1 MTLETLT
8 DSAPATAEVQTP
20 RARTIPP
27 LETGDHL
34 TRREFER
41 RYHAMPNVKKAELI
55 EGVVYM
61 PSPVRFTSH
70 GEPHY
75 RIIGWLFFYHAS
87 TPGLRAG
94 DNATVRL
101 DPDNEPQPDVLLR
114 LEKDKGGSS
123 EISADDYIEGAPEL
137 VIEIAGSSA
146 SYDLHEKLTVYR
158 RNGVQEYIV
167 WQVHEQQIDWFVLE
181 DEQYVKLPSDE
192 AGTLRSRL
200 FPGLWLAVP
209 AMLGGDIATFLAVLQ
224 QGLATPEHQAFVE
237 NLRNSTASASELA

>member
-1 MTLETLT
+1 MMLETLT
-8 DSAPATAEVQTP
+8 DSAPATTEVQTP

-55 EGVVYM
+55 EGVVYVT
-61 PSPVRFTSH
+61 PPVHFKGH
-70 GEPHY
+70 GEPHFQ
-75 RIIGWLFFYHAS
+75 ISGWLGYYSAAS
-87 TPGLRAG
+87 PGLSAG
-94 DNATVRL
+94 INATVRL
-101 DPDNEPQPDVLLR
+101 DPDNEPQPAVLLR
-114 LEKDKGGSS
+114 LEKDKGGRS

-158 RNGVQEYIV
+158 RSGVQEYIV
-167 WQVHEQQIDWFVLE
+167 WQVHEQQIDWFALE
-181 DEQYVKLPSDE
+181 EEQYTKLLPDE
-192 AGTLRSRL
+192 TGTLRSRL
-200 FPGLWLAVP
+200 FPGLWLAAP
-209 AMLGGDIATFLAVLQ
+209 AMLSGDIPTFLAVLQ

-237 NLRNSTASASELA
+237 RYSTTSGSEMA

>member
-1 MTLETLT
+1 MTLETIADIPPST
-8 DSAPATAEVQTP
+8 VARATPT
-20 RARTIPP
+20 TGGIPP

-34 TRREFER
+34 TRREYER
-41 RYHAMPNVKKAELI
+41 RYNAMPNVKKAELI

-61 PSPVRFTSH
+61 PSPVRFKNH
-70 GEPHY
+70 GSPHLQMATWVGVY
-75 RIIGWLFFYHAS
+75 LGH
-87 TPGLRAG
+87 TPGLSAG

-114 LEKDKGGSS
+114 LEKDKGGRS

-167 WQVHEQQIDWFVLE
+167 WQVHEQRIDWFVLE
-181 DEQYVKLPSDE
+181 DEQYARLQPDGEGVM
-192 AGTLRSRL
+192 RSRL
-200 FPGLWLAVP
+200 FPGLWLHAP
-209 AMLGGDIATFLAVLQ
+209 AMLSGGIPTFLATLQ
-224 QGLATPEHQAFVE
+224 QGLATPEHQAYV
-237 NLRNSTASASELA
+237 ASLT

>member
-1 MTLETLT
+1 MTLETIT
-8 DSAPATAEVQTP
+8 DAAPSTVAAATPTA
-20 RARTIPP
+20 RAVPP
-27 LETGDHL
+27 LENGDHL

-41 RYHAMPNVKKAELI
+41 RYNTMPNVKKAELI

-61 PSPVRFTSH
+61 PSPVRFTAHS
-70 GEPHY
+70 EPHY
-75 RIIGWLFFYHAS
+75 LMIGWLFFYHAS

-114 LEKDKGGSS
+114 LEKDKGGRS

-137 VIEIAGSSA
+137 VIEVAGSSA

-158 RNGVQEYIV
+158 RNGVPEYIV

-181 DEQYVKLPSDE
+181 DEQYVNLSPDE
-192 AGTLRSRL
+192 NGVVRSRL
-200 FPGLWLAVP
+200 FPGLWLHAP
-209 AMLGGDIATFLAVLQ
+209 AMLSGDIPTFLATLQ
-224 QGLATPEHQAFVE
+224 QGLATPEHQAFV
-237 NLRNSTASASELA
+237 AGLAP

>member
-1 MTLETLT
+1 MTNGATTTTRTL
-8 DSAPATAEVQTP
+8 
-20 RARTIPP
+20 PP
-27 LETGDHL
+27 LENGDHL

-61 PSPVRFTSH
+61 PSPVRFNAHS
-70 GEPHY
+70 EPHFM
-75 RIIGWLFFYHAS
+75 IIGWLFFYRAS

-114 LEKDKGGSS
+114 LDKGGRS

-137 VIEIAGSSA
+137 VIEVAGSSA
-146 SYDLHEKLTVYR
+146 SYDLHEKLRAYR

-167 WQVHEQQIDWFVLE
+167 WQVHEQLIQWFALE
-181 DEQYVKLPSDE
+181 DEQYVQLQPDA
-192 AGTLRSRL
+192 AGVVRSRL
-200 FPGLWLAVP
+200 FPGLWLHTA
-209 AMLGGDIATFLAVLQ
+209 AMLSGDIPAFLSVLQ

-237 NLRNSTASASELA
+237 GLAQ

>member
-1 MTLETLT
+1 MMLETLT
-8 DSAPATAEVQTP
+8 DSAPVTAEVRTP
-20 RARTIPP
+20 RVQAIPP

-41 RYHAMPNVKKAELI
+41 RYHAMPHVKKAELI

-61 PSPVRFTSH
+61 PSPVRYKNH
-70 GEPHY
+70 GSPHLQ
-75 RIIGWLFFYHAS
+75 IATWIGVYLGY
-87 TPGLRAG
+87 TPGLGAA
-94 DNATVRL
+94 DNSTVRL

-114 LEKDKGGSS
+114 LDKEKGGRS

-167 WQVHEQQIDWFVLE
+167 WQVHEQLIDWFALE
-181 DEQYVKLPSDE
+181 DEQYIKLLPDE
-192 AGTLRSRL
+192 AGVIRSRL
-200 FPGLWLAVP
+200 FPGLWLAAP
-209 AMLGGDIATFLAVLQ
+209 AMLSGDIPTFLAVLQ
-224 QGLATPEHQAFVE
+224 QGLATPEHQAFVA
-237 NLRNSTASASELA
+237 NLAQ

>member
-1 MTLETLT
+1 MGVFMMMLETIADT
-8 DSAPATAEVQTP
+8 TSSTVAVTSPPT
-20 RARTIPP
+20 RAIPP

-41 RYHAMPNVKKAELI
+41 RYNAMPNLKKAELI

-61 PSPVRFTSH
+61 PSPVRFTAHS
-70 GEPHY
+70 EPHY
-75 RIIGWLFFYHAS
+75 LMIGWLFFYHAS

-114 LEKDKGGSS
+114 LEKNKGGRSDISS
-123 EISADDYIEGAPEL
+123 DDYIEGAPEL

-167 WQVHEQQIDWFVLE
+167 WQVHEQRIDWFALE
-181 DEQYVKLPSDE
+181 DEQYVNLQPDD
-192 AGTLRSRL
+192 AGVVRSRL
-200 FPGLWLAVP
+200 FPGLWLHVA
-209 AMLGGDIATFLAVLQ
+209 AMLSGDIPTFLTALQ
-224 QGLATPEHQAFVE
+224 QGLATPEHQAFV
-237 NLRNSTASASELA
+237 ASLAQ

>member
-1 MTLETLT
+1 MMLETLT
-8 DSAPATAEVQTP
+8 ESTPATAETRTP

-61 PSPVRFTSH
+61 PSPVRFTGHS
-70 GEPHY
+70 EPHY
-75 RIIGWLFFYHAS
+75 LIIGWLFFYHAS

-114 LEKDKGGSS
+114 LEKDKGGRS

-158 RNGVQEYIV
+158 RNGVREYIV
-167 WQVHEQQIDWFVLE
+167 WQVHEQQIDWFALE
-181 DEQYVKLPSDE
+181 DEQYIKLQPDE
-192 AGTLRSRL
+192 AGIVRSRM
-200 FPGLWLAVP
+200 FPGLWLHSS
-209 AMLGGDIATFLAVLQ
+209 AMLGGDIPTFLAVLQ
-224 QGLATPEHQAFVE
+224 QGLATPEHQAFVTS
-237 NLRNSTASASELA
+237 LTP